1 MLLFLIFAI
10 ADVYLMKILKAISF
24 LCLLVLLCSA
34 GMNSRNIKFHAQ
46 SDISITNDSVGPLWA
61 EVDFEASQMLNRMA
75 YADTANFMHAK
86 IYPCARCFLRPEV
99 AEALNRA
106 NEIAKD
112 KGIRL
117 VIYDCYRPYP
127 FQQVM
132 YDIVNDP
139 RYVAPPGKGSNH
151 NRGAAVDIALA
162 DENGELLDMGGA
174 FDDFTGISHYN
185 SENVSKIGRKNRKLL
200 RSIMKKAGF
209 TPLSSEWWHFDYKK
223 VRYETS
229 SFIWDCP

>member
-1 MLLFLIFAI
+1 
-10 ADVYLMKILKAISF
+10 MKIFKSLSF
-24 LCLLVLLCSA
+24 LSLLILLCSA
-34 GMNSRNIKFHAQ
+34 GMRPHDFRCFTQN
-46 SDISITNDSVGPLWA
+46 DIAVVKDSVDPLWA
-61 EVDFEASQMLNRMA
+61 EVDFKASGMQNRMA
-75 YADTANFMHAK
+75 YADTVNFMRTK

-99 AEALNRA
+99 AEALHKA
-106 NEIAKD
+106 NEIAID
-112 KGIRL
+112 KGVRL

-127 FQQVM
+127 FQKLM

-151 NRGAAVDIALA
+151 NRGAAVDISLA

-174 FDDFTGISHYN
+174 FDDFSEISHYDN
-185 SENVSKIGRKNRKLL
+185 GNVSKTGRKNRRLL

-223 VRYETS
+223 KRYETS
-229 SFIWDCP
+229 VFIWDCHNLN